1 MHYELGQ
8 FLTGLKMDIKWIEKK
23 LPESKD
29 NAATREK
36 LTEMSKMV
44 DDAVLFVRKLAAEL
58 RPSILD
64 DLGLVAALEWHSQEF
79 AKRFNIEVEFNSE
92 VSDLATTPNIATGL
106 FRMYQESLTNVA
118 RHASAKKVTA
128 FLEVDEF
135 IKLTIK
141 DDGKGFDSSDIG
153 DRKTLGLLGM
163 RERAFMIGGKV
174 DIISSPGEGT
184 SIIIKI
190 PLHKE
195 SSVLL

>member
-1 MHYELGQ
+1 M
-8 FLTGLKMDIKWIEKK
+8 
-23 LPESKD
+23 
-29 NAATREK
+29 
-36 LTEMSKMV
+36 
-44 DDAVLFVRKLAAEL
+44 
-58 RPSILD
+58 
-64 DLGLVAALEWHSQEF
+64 
-79 AKRFNIEVEFNSE
+79 
-92 VSDLATTPNIATGL
+92 
-106 FRMYQESLTNVA
+106 A

-128 FLEVDEF
+128 YLEVDGF

-195 SSVLL
+195 SSVML